1 LFGSF
6 LYEFYLLQLFENMAR
21 MIAVYLLL
29 TLVAVDCGDQYYNF
43 IVHQAPCAINQ
54 TNPAG
59 RPGAAVVV
67 PTAPGRERPTV
78 PGDALGKKNEANI
91 DDLRRQLARVSREV
105 ASLKLRLSRGGG
117 DVAVS
122 VEGIQLAGTYVYFG
136 NYGYLLLS
144 CCWCYLLS
152 VRCR

>member
-1 LFGSF
+1 
-6 LYEFYLLQLFENMAR
+6 MAR
-21 MIAVYLLL
+21 VIAVYLLL
-29 TLVAVDCGDQYYNF
+29 TLVAVVCGDQYYNF

-59 RPGAAVVV
+59 KPDAVVV
-67 PTAPGRERPTV
+67 VPIAPGRERPTVPVVEPTAPVRQRPPV

-91 DDLRRQLARVSREV
+91 DDLRSQLARMSREV
-105 ASLKLRLSRGGG
+105 ASLKLRLSQGVG
-117 DVAVS
+117 DVGVS
-122 VEGIQLAGTYVYFG
+122 VSGIQLAGTYVYFG

-144 CCWCYLLS
+144 CCGCYLLS